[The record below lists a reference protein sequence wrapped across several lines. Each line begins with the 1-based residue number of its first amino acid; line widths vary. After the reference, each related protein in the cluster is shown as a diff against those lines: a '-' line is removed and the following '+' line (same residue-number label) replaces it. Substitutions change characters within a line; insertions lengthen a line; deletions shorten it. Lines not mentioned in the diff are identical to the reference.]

1 MSLLRGLAI
10 PAALILLWQGLA
22 MWHDLQSDTLAAP
35 REIILALGAALTG
48 STIWKDTADT
58 FAAGGLGLALGFG
71 LGAATGVLFGILPPL
86 SRLMRVTVEL
96 LRPLPSISIVPIA
109 LLIFGFGYSLE
120 IAIVA
125 FATYFPVLVLTE
137 NAVRQIEPRLWE
149 VARALDLSFAAR
161 VIKIVVPAV
170 VPRLFVALRLAAGIA
185 LIVAIT
191 VEIAANPMGL
201 GARLMQASASLRPAD
216 MFATLFW
223 VAYLGWLLNWVMLR
237 LQGLLFPAT
246 RGAPR

>member
-22 MWHDLQSDTLAAP
+22 MWYDLQSDTLAAP